1 MLTLFKTPV
10 QRTQFNTDIAG
21 EFFQHITGN
30 KYMQDD
36 SLLCVARAILPPR
49 MQEGDHVNFYYQ
61 PKHIQRDAVFEGG
74 SEEIEAYISSEIDL
88 SAENLVTI
96 YYFVGARRS
105 DSAPYMDA
113 IQEHF
118 AAKHRGWAENE
129 KVRVAYGGMF
139 PILSFANTSKRSVVL
154 FMGEAD
160 LKRQR
165 FAIQGVFSSMSWYFN
180 AEEHPLTD
188 DERELLTCIISNE
201 PEDVSEQKFYVAID
215 RIAAQYDFEKIRVGR
230 MLDGFEAR
238 YERRA
243 IEAAKRAIER
253 NDARIDDFNRQ
264 IHDEL
269 VARRDN
275 AIRLSGLEMRLQEI
289 GEASAIRDL
298 FMNNP
303 RLYLEEVSD
312 GVIIFS
318 VKTELEYYDVE
329 YLERCI
335 NNNRSWV
342 YIGGD
347 IDSND
352 MVKLLRAV
360 FVDNTIKLQVCGGY
374 QLDMSGSVA
383 GLSNHDFPAGIS
395 KDFMPNTHINNYHCL
410 GSHTEAINLCLRNGD
425 YIGAIM
431 QCIASCQSLNFADS
445 TVMDKFMR
453 YLYTNRYSGFRLP
466 DGRVV
471 KPSVAIQ
478 WLKEQEVRGEQ
489 EEPEAATTAEA

>member
-61 PKHIQRDAVFEGG
+61 PKRIQRDAVFEGG

-118 AAKHRGWAENE
+118 AAKHRGWVENE
-129 KVRVAYGGMF
+129 RVRVAYGGMF

-165 FAIQGVFSSMSWYFN
+165 LAIQSVFSSMSWYFN

-201 PEDVSEQKFYVAID
+201 PEDVSEQKFYAAID

-230 MLDGFEAR
+230 MLDGFETR
-238 YERRA
+238 YERRT
-243 IEAAKRAIER
+243 IDRVRAEIER
-253 NDARIDDFNRQ
+253 DTQSIRQ
-264 IHDEL
+264 Y
-269 VARRDN
+269 N
-275 AIRLSGLEMRLQEI
+275 TEI
-289 GEASAIRDL
+289 GNLLKRRNENNTKLMGLQLRLEQSGETSDIRDL
-298 FMNNP
+298 FISNP
-303 RLYLEEVSD
+303 HLYLERVSD
-312 GVIIFS
+312 DKLTFS
-318 VKTELEYYDVE
+318 VKTDLEFFDE
-329 YLERCI
+329 DMMERFIANDASYVYMSRGSI
-335 NNNRSWV
+335 NQK
-342 YIGGD
+342 
-347 IDSND
+347 D
-352 MVKLLRAV
+352 MIKLLRAL
-360 FVDNTIKLQVCGGY
+360 FIDRALKLQVCGAFMLEMYGDAHG
-374 QLDMSGSVA
+374 LDR
-383 GLSNHDFPAGIS
+383 HDFPAGFS
-395 KDFMPNTHINNYHCL
+395 EYMPNTHINDYSCLGNYH
-410 GSHTEAINLCLRNGD
+410 TAINECIESGN
-425 YIGAIM
+425 YVGAIM
-431 QCIASCQSLNFADS
+431 QCIASCQSLNFGDPS
-445 TVMDKFMR
+445 VFESFMK
-453 YLYTNRYSGFRLP
+453 YMYDNRYAGIRLP

-471 KPSVAIQ
+471 KPAAAIS
-478 WLKEQEVRGEQ
+478 WLKEQEVQGEQ
-489 EEPEAATTAEA
+489 KEPEAPAEAEA